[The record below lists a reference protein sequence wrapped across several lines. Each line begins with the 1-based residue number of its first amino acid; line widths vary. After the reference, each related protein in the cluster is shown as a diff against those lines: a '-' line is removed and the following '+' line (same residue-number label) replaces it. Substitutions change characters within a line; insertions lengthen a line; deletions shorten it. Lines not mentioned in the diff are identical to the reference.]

1 MVRSPEARL
10 ERRVLNAIVGLLA
23 FVGVSS
29 SVSPW
34 LEDLYGRVAIVVLIL
49 GVVVGAVVALAKL
62 PDRALAREVRQSWRE
77 PEDGGNAKLVRELTA
92 KHLADPEVATRL
104 AEEMLQEKLARQQ
117 ATGQPHVPPSAKG

>member
-34 LEDLYGRVAIVVLIL
+34 LEDLYGQVAVVVLIL
-49 GVVVGAVVALAKL
+49 GLVVSGIVALTKL
-62 PDRALAREVRQSWRE
+62 PDWALDREVRQSWKE
-77 PEDGGNAKLVRELTA
+77 PEDGGNAKLVRELTER
-92 KHLADPEVATRL
+92 HMADPEVTTRL
-104 AEEMLQEKLARQQ
+104 AEQALQEKLARQQ
-117 ATGQPHVPPSAKG
+117 MAGQPHVPPPTKG